1 MFIASR
7 SDESRESRMRR
18 QNRPALCRAVLA
30 FFISI
35 HLNAYPSCGRDQ
47 NMNQRDTQFAV
58 TEVFRSVDAESRKE
72 MLQSIVDAFLKIK
85 LAT

>member
-1 MFIASR
+1 
-7 SDESRESRMRR
+7 
-18 QNRPALCRAVLA
+18 
-30 FFISI
+30 
-35 HLNAYPSCGRDQ
+35 
-47 NMNQRDTQFAV
+47 MNQRDTQFAV